1 VPDTRYDAL
10 CALWKPL
17 SEYPAYLSVTDIAG
31 LVKGAAEG
39 AGLGNAFLSHIQGV
53 DALMHVVRAFESDE
67 IVHVDDSV
75 DPVRDLETIQAEL
88 CQKDLAYVESQEAL
102 ALRDVKKTP
111 DMKLPIRFF
120 DVMKKTKELLTA
132 RKPVRDAE
140 WTSPE
145 IECIREKL
153 PQLITTKAN
162 IFLVNLSAS
171 DFVRKRNKHL
181 AGIAAWVAAHGGG
194 PIIPISVEWEQ
205 KLWALREDAPGKAA
219 FLAEAAG
226 AKSSL
231 PRAIVTGYRELE
243 LAHYFTVR
251 CTAAGEACRSPRQA
265 WHLRWQP
272 LCGAA
277 SFVSVV
283 LVLSVVPL
291 RWCEQLSFLCECCC
305 RPARR
310 RCAAGR
316 CRREPRR
323 LTLPGVSTLT
333 SSRTSS
339 PRRWCRTRTM
349 RQRTLPRR
357 ASRR

>member
-1 VPDTRYDAL
+1 MPDSRYDAL
-10 CALWKPL
+10 CALWKPI

-171 DFVRKRNKHL
+171 DFIRKRNKHL

-205 KLWALREDAPGKAA
+205 KLWALREDAAGKAA

-251 CTAAGEACRSPRQA
+251 
-265 WHLRWQP
+265 
-272 LCGAA
+272 
-277 SFVSVV
+277 
-283 LVLSVVPL
+283 
-291 RWCEQLSFLCECCC
+291 
-305 RPARR
+305 RR
-310 RCAAGR
+310 AAAGR
-316 CRREPRR
+316 AAGHR
-323 LTLPGVSTLT
+323 
-333 SSRTSS
+333 
-339 PRRWCRTRTM
+339 
-349 RQRTLPRR
+349 
-357 ASRR
+357 SRRGL